1 MLVFCFVRPHNSNV
15 YAPRLKQ
22 ANSLISLPQLRPGL
36 FSWVEPIIK
45 IYEDDYVI
53 SVGLDATLFIRFTS
67 MCRNIFIALTVVGC
81 GIIIPVNVFSGK
93 ELYNAFDGVPAIAKI
108 TPQYIFG
115 EAAWAY
121 VICAYVFDS
130 IIFYFLWSNY
140 KVYVKLRKN
149 FYERIEYQ
157 RSPQART
164 LMVSVRYL
172 FC

>member
-45 IYEDDYVI
+45 IYEDDYVN